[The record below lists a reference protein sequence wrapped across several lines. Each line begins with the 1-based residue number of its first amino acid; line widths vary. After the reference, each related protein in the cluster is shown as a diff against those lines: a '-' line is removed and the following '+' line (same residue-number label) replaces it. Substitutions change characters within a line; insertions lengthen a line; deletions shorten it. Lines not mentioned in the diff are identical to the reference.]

1 MREHTALQLL
11 LESRTLKDAK
21 RVVSILVGMGFVWM
35 PLGAK
40 EGNFGLVNIGSD
52 PGFAF
57 IERITNALDALIDE
71 AARRAP
77 PAVVAELSSPRAAV
91 AALFAIPEGRTIHL
105 APERQAQ
112 LARDVMVT
120 ISDGT
125 VYARPLLEV
134 RDTGTG
140 LTPEAMPATILN
152 LAGSNKIAK
161 PYLAGA
167 YGQGGSTTFAF
178 SPDGTI
184 VASATDDSAVG
195 ITFVR
200 YCELD
205 AHKNKNGRY
214 EYLSRPGDAGVGRIP
229 RDAVTFARG
238 TLVRHFDYDLA
249 AYAGDAR
256 LPERSLLALIQTA
269 LFDPV
274 LPFTIVENR
283 PRFRAARAARA
294 VDADSVPLFTANTPQ
309 DEAAVLTDRP
319 AATDELA
326 LEHVAVTDRVAPA
339 KAPRAQRAHSAEPAL
354 PAAITYAGRFARL
367 QRAGSDA
374 VEYAQSVQI
383 PLPPIGANNIATA
396 HYWVLTAPDALLHP
410 DPRHPIVMTHF
421 GQTHGVEDRRLI
433 VDALRLPFL
442 KNDLVVQIELD
453 GLSPG
458 VKRELFS
465 TTRDRLKRGSRYTAL
480 IEAIVE
486 ALGDDP
492 QLQAAN
498 TRRRLRLLEKQQKTD
513 YKKLRRRFAELIEKF
528 RPGEEAAAQ
537 RNAAGTNGSVAAAGG
552 SADAQGVDDVPLEP
566 LPTLAHPTFL
576 RIKRSDGPLRLRRA
590 RRTALVVE
598 SDAPNGYLAVHEN
611 ARLVL
616 VDPTLTS
623 VRFLRTSD
631 FRAGRAR
638 LSVRTDLPLESTGT
652 IGARLT
658 DATGSVFADDA
669 PYLVIEPPAPQ
680 SAADDGASR
689 VRVPEIYEIY
699 AADWVRF
706 AFTDASVAQA
716 EESVDD
722 YSLFV
727 NMDNRHLRRL
737 LTTTDYQAAGIAR
750 IKSSYLVQVA
760 FYTFLLHEGR
770 ASNAGIDDGLLEGY
784 QQRELD
790 RVAQT
795 VVTSIAAIERID
807 SAAPFDVE

>member
-1 MREHTALQLL
+1 MRETTVLQVL

-21 RVVSILVGMGFVWM
+21 RVVGILVGMGYVWM

-77 PAVVAELSSPRAAV
+77 LAVVAELSSPRAAV

-105 APERQAQ
+105 APERQEQIAQ
-112 LARDVMVT
+112 DVVVT
-120 ISDGT
+120 IGDGT

-140 LTPEAMPATILN
+140 LAPDAMPATILN

-184 VASATDDSAVG
+184 LASATDDSAVG

-205 AHKNKNGRY
+205 ARKNKNGRY

-229 RDAVTFARG
+229 RDTVTFARG
-238 TLVRHFDYDLA
+238 TLVRHFDYDLG

-256 LPERSLLALIQTA
+256 LPERSLLALVQTA

-283 PRFRAARAARA
+283 VRFRTTRA
-294 VDADSVPLFTANTPQ
+294 VDADSVPLLTANMPQ
-309 DEAAVLTDRP
+309 LDA
-319 AATDELA
+319 LA
-326 LEHVAVTDRVAPA
+326 LVEPVAVTDRAPAVAP
-339 KAPRAQRAHSAEPAL
+339 KAPRAHRAPSLAEPAL
-354 PAAITYAGRFARL
+354 PAAITYAGHFARL
-367 QRAGSDA
+367 QRAGSEA

-383 PLPPIGANNIATA
+383 PLQPIGANNIATA
-396 HYWVLTAPDALLHP
+396 HYWLLAAPDPLLHP
-410 DPRHPIVMTHF
+410 DPRHPIVMTNF

-453 GLSPG
+453 GLSPS
-458 VKRELFS
+458 VKRELLS
-465 TTRDRLKRGSRYTAL
+465 TTRDRLKRGSRYNAL

-498 TRRRLRLLEKQQKTD
+498 TRRRLRVLENQQKTD

-537 RNAAGTNGSVAAAGG
+537 RSDTGRNGSVAAAGG
-552 SADAQGVDDVPLEP
+552 SSDTETVDVPPVP

-576 RIKRSDGPLRLRRA
+576 RIKRGDGPLRLRRA
-590 RRTALVVE
+590 RRSAIVVE

-616 VDPTLTS
+616 VDPTLNS

-631 FRAGRAR
+631 FRGGRAR

-669 PYLVIEPPAPQ
+669 PYLVVEPPPPE
-680 SAADDGASR
+680 SAADNGASR

-699 AADWVRF
+699 AADWARF
-706 AFTDASVAQA
+706 AFTEASVAQA

-795 VVTSIAAIERID
+795 VVTSIAAVERID
-807 SAAPFDVE
+807 SAVPFDVE

>member
-1 MREHTALQLL
+1 MRETTVLQVL

-21 RVVSILVGMGFVWM
+21 RVVGILVGMGYVWM

-77 PAVVAELSSPRAAV
+77 LAVVAELSSPRAAV

-105 APERQAQ
+105 APERQEQIAQ
-112 LARDVMVT
+112 DVVVT
-120 ISDGT
+120 IGDGT

-140 LTPEAMPATILN
+140 LAPDAMPATILN

-184 VASATDDSAVG
+184 LASATDDSAVG

-205 AHKNKNGRY
+205 ARKNKNGRY

-229 RDAVTFARG
+229 RDTVTFARG
-238 TLVRHFDYDLA
+238 TLVRHFDYDLG

-256 LPERSLLALIQTA
+256 LPERSLLALVQTA

-283 PRFRAARAARA
+283 VRFRTTRA
-294 VDADSVPLFTANTPQ
+294 VDADSVPLLTANMPQ
-309 DEAAVLTDRP
+309 LDA
-319 AATDELA
+319 LA
-326 LEHVAVTDRVAPA
+326 LVEPVAVTDRAPAVAP
-339 KAPRAQRAHSAEPAL
+339 KAPRAHRAPSLAEPAL
-354 PAAITYAGRFARL
+354 PAAITYAGHFARL

-383 PLPPIGANNIATA
+383 PLQPIGANNIATA
-396 HYWVLTAPDALLHP
+396 HYWLLAAPDPLLHP
-410 DPRHPIVMTHF
+410 DPRHPIVMTNF

-453 GLSPG
+453 GLSPS
-458 VKRELFS
+458 VKRELLS
-465 TTRDRLKRGSRYTAL
+465 TTRDRLKRGSRYNAL

-498 TRRRLRLLEKQQKTD
+498 TRRRLRVLENQQKTD

-537 RNAAGTNGSVAAAGG
+537 RSDTGRNGSVAAAGG
-552 SADAQGVDDVPLEP
+552 SSDTETVDVPPVP

-576 RIKRSDGPLRLRRA
+576 RIKRGDGPLRLRRA
-590 RRTALVVE
+590 RRSAIVVE

-616 VDPTLTS
+616 VDPTLNS

-631 FRAGRAR
+631 FRGGRAR

-669 PYLVIEPPAPQ
+669 PYLVVEPPPPE
-680 SAADDGASR
+680 SAADNGASR

-699 AADWVRF
+699 AADWARF
-706 AFTDASVAQA
+706 AFTEASVAQA

-795 VVTSIAAIERID
+795 VVTSIAAVERID
-807 SAAPFDVE
+807 SAVPFDVE

>member
-1 MREHTALQLL
+1 MRETTVLQVL

-21 RVVSILVGMGFVWM
+21 RVVGILVGMGYVWM

-77 PAVVAELSSPRAAV
+77 LAVVAELSSPRAAV

-105 APERQAQ
+105 APERQEQIAQ
-112 LARDVMVT
+112 DVVVT
-120 ISDGT
+120 IGDGT

-140 LTPEAMPATILN
+140 LAPDAMPATILN

-184 VASATDDSAVG
+184 LASATDDSAVG

-205 AHKNKNGRY
+205 ARKNKNGRY

-229 RDAVTFARG
+229 RDTVTFARG
-238 TLVRHFDYDLA
+238 TLVRHFDYDLG

-256 LPERSLLALIQTA
+256 LPERSLLALVQTA

-283 PRFRAARAARA
+283 VRFRTTRA
-294 VDADSVPLFTANTPQ
+294 VDADSVPLLTANMPQ
-309 DEAAVLTDRP
+309 LDA
-319 AATDELA
+319 LA
-326 LEHVAVTDRVAPA
+326 LVEQVAVTDRAPAVAP
-339 KAPRAQRAHSAEPAL
+339 KTPRAHRAPSVAEPAL
-354 PAAITYAGRFARL
+354 PAAITYAGHFARL
-367 QRAGSDA
+367 QRAGSEA

-383 PLPPIGANNIATA
+383 PLQPIGANNIATA
-396 HYWVLTAPDALLHP
+396 HYWLLAAPDPLLHP
-410 DPRHPIVMTHF
+410 DPRHPIVMTNF

-453 GLSPG
+453 GLSPS
-458 VKRELFS
+458 VKRELLS
-465 TTRDRLKRGSRYTAL
+465 TTRDRLKRGSRYNAL

-498 TRRRLRLLEKQQKTD
+498 TRRRLRVLENQQKTD

-537 RNAAGTNGSVAAAGG
+537 RGDTGRNGSVAAAGG
-552 SADAQGVDDVPLEP
+552 SSDTETVDVPPVP

-576 RIKRSDGPLRLRRA
+576 RIKRGDGPLRLRRA
-590 RRTALVVE
+590 RRSAIVVE

-616 VDPTLTS
+616 VDPTLNS

-631 FRAGRAR
+631 FRGGRAR

-669 PYLVIEPPAPQ
+669 PYLVVEPPPPE
-680 SAADDGASR
+680 SAADNGASR

-699 AADWVRF
+699 AADWARF
-706 AFTDASVAQA
+706 AFTEASVAQA

-795 VVTSIAAIERID
+795 VVTSIAAVERID
-807 SAAPFDVE
+807 SAVPFDVE

>member
-1 MREHTALQLL
+1 MRETTVLQVL

-21 RVVSILVGMGFVWM
+21 RVVGILVGMGYVWM

-77 PAVVAELSSPRAAV
+77 LAVVAELSSPRAAV

-105 APERQAQ
+105 APERQEQIAQ
-112 LARDVMVT
+112 DVVVT
-120 ISDGT
+120 IGDGT

-140 LTPEAMPATILN
+140 LAPDAMPATILN

-184 VASATDDSAVG
+184 LASATDDSAVG

-205 AHKNKNGRY
+205 ARKNKNGRY

-229 RDAVTFARG
+229 RDTVTFARG
-238 TLVRHFDYDLA
+238 TLVRHFDYDLG

-256 LPERSLLALIQTA
+256 LPERSLLALVQTA

-283 PRFRAARAARA
+283 VRFRTTRA
-294 VDADSVPLFTANTPQ
+294 VDADSVPLLTANMPQ
-309 DEAAVLTDRP
+309 LDA
-319 AATDELA
+319 LA
-326 LEHVAVTDRVAPA
+326 LVEQVAVTDRAPAVAP
-339 KAPRAQRAHSAEPAL
+339 KAPRAHRAPSVAEPAL
-354 PAAITYAGRFARL
+354 PAAITYAGHFARL
-367 QRAGSDA
+367 QRAGSEA

-383 PLPPIGANNIATA
+383 PLQPIGANNIATA
-396 HYWVLTAPDALLHP
+396 HYWLLAAPDPLLHP
-410 DPRHPIVMTHF
+410 DPRHPIVMTNF

-453 GLSPG
+453 GLSPS
-458 VKRELFS
+458 VKRELLS
-465 TTRDRLKRGSRYTAL
+465 TTRDRLKRGSRYNAL

-498 TRRRLRLLEKQQKTD
+498 TRRRLRVLENQQKTD

-537 RNAAGTNGSVAAAGG
+537 RSDTGRNGSVAAAGG
-552 SADAQGVDDVPLEP
+552 SSDTETVDVPPVP

-576 RIKRSDGPLRLRRA
+576 RIKRGDGPLRLRRA
-590 RRTALVVE
+590 RRSAIVVE

-616 VDPTLTS
+616 VDPTLNS

-631 FRAGRAR
+631 FRGGRAR

-669 PYLVIEPPAPQ
+669 PYLVVEPPPPE
-680 SAADDGASR
+680 SAADNGASR

-699 AADWVRF
+699 AADWARF
-706 AFTDASVAQA
+706 AFTEASVAQA

-795 VVTSIAAIERID
+795 VVTSIAAVERID
-807 SAAPFDVE
+807 SAVPFDVE